1 MQTVPERIAAERTP
15 SALSHLYLVVALLA
29 AIALSILTPP
39 FLVSDEGAHAER
51 EISMAHGY
59 WLALHTSQGIG
70 APVDTHLIQVVND
83 FRAIQDDVAARY
95 PIARHRPDGRIPLAL
110 LASEKK
116 IEWSHRLAFASF
128 SNTAAYP
135 ATLYL
140 PQMIGWRL
148 AEAWELTILHS
159 LLLVR
164 LLTAVCCIAVG
175 WLALRLCRF
184 ERRLLFAYLLLPTVI
199 GLAASAS
206 QDALL
211 VVIAAL
217 VAAILSRAIAD
228 RRTLTRVELPVATLL
243 LAACIMARPP
253 YLPMALLLLLPSLQA
268 GGWSWRRLLTSSLAI
283 ILLAASVASWQR
295 MTPATDS
302 YKASQVSTDGV
313 NPTLQMDYLRAHP
326 VRGALTILKGTAV
339 LAPNLAVKAT
349 YTLGWNDIYPP
360 WFIYGLLLLS
370 LAGFVLLASWSGMPS
385 WYALGLLAFS
395 LLAVIL
401 GISFAE
407 YLIWTPVGAHKLEGP
422 LARYYLPLVP
432 FVLLL
437 SSEHARAWK
446 NATARRWT
454 LSATMALFLVAVC
467 TTPWVVA
474 RRNYSASPARVAQ
487 TALR

>member
-1 MQTVPERIAAERTP
+1 MQTDLERPTAERTA
-15 SALSHLYLVVALLA
+15 SALPLLYLVVALIA

-70 APVDTHLIQVVND
+70 APVDTNLSHVAND

-110 LASEKK
+110 LVDDQKLQL
-116 IEWSHRLAFASF
+116 SHELAFAPF
-128 SNTAAYP
+128 QNTAAYP
-135 ATLYL
+135 ATLYV

-148 AEAWELTILHS
+148 AEAWKLTILHS

-164 LLTAVCCIAVG
+164 LLTAACCIAIG

-184 ERRLLFAYLLLPTVI
+184 DRLLLFAYLLLPTVI

-211 VVIAAL
+211 VIIAAL
-217 VAAILSRAIAD
+217 IASVVSRAIAE
-228 RRTLTRVELPVATLL
+228 RRTLTRTELSVETLL
-243 LAACIMARPP
+243 LAAGIMARPP
-253 YLPMALLLLLPSLQA
+253 YLPLALVLLLPSLQA
-268 GGWSWRRLLTSSLAI
+268 GGRNGRRLLAPSLAI
-283 ILLAASVASWQR
+283 VLLTASLATWQR
-295 MTPATDS
+295 MEPATDS
-302 YKASQVSTDGV
+302 YQSTHISPDGV
-313 NPTLQMDYLRAHP
+313 DPKLQMGYLRAHP
-326 VRGALTILKGTAV
+326 VRGAVTILKGTAV

-360 WFIYGLLLLS
+360 WLVYGLMLLS
-370 LAGFVLLASWSGMPS
+370 LAGFCVLVSWNGMPS
-385 WYALGLLAFS
+385 WYARSLLIFA

-422 LARYYLPLVP
+422 LARYYLPLIP
-432 FVLLL
+432 FALLL
-437 SSEHARAWK
+437 SSADARPWR
-446 NATARRWT
+446 NATARRWF
-454 LSATMALFLVAVC
+454 LSATVAVFLAVVC
-467 TTPWVVA
+467 TTPWVIA
-474 RRNYSASPARVAQ
+474 RRYYNASPVRVLL